1 MSGGKLSLP
10 QTSCDS
16 HVNHSAF
23 LVHVLKAKRLCVVF
37 LSYVNVLIYCEAI
50 ATVFWEMWI
59 WFTLLF
65 FSLCFLR
72 IWDLH
77 SVGAVTQLLH
87 TASKRSRA
95 SIKVIA
101 LGLKRVSRGT
111 KLGESAECQKIWTG
125 SLLLNYANVA
135 LAGWKG
141 GKKNFQPTAVCWQ
154 NPAGVA
160 EPNRTAATPPPV
172 T

>member
-1 MSGGKLSLP
+1 MKPL
-10 QTSCDS
+10 
-16 HVNHSAF
+16 
-23 LVHVLKAKRLCVVF
+23 
-37 LSYVNVLIYCEAI
+37 
-50 ATVFWEMWI
+50 
-59 WFTLLF
+59 LLF
-65 FSLCFLR
+65 SEICEFFYLALFSVCFLR

-77 SVGAVTQLLH
+77 CVGAVTQLFH
-87 TASKRSRA
+87 TASKQSCA

-101 LGLKRVSRGT
+101 LGLKRISRGT
-111 KLGESAECQKIWTG
+111 KLGESAGCQKMWTG
-125 SLLLNYANVA
+125 SVLLNYANVA

-154 NPAGVA
+154 NPAGAA